1 MGYMKIV
8 NVGLEEGC
16 LAVCQSYIL
25 IHFVIFY
32 QPTPPPTQ
40 HFSQSESQSWIRGGL
55 GGSLPEPYTDQIVF
69 YYSLPTYLP
78 TYPSPN
84 PMFCPK
90 GEAGV
95 YVRLDGRQVG
105 SLSECQTDSFFSLT
119 LSVVDRN
126 IHGTTKLVSYFAV
139 LNYCLLSRTEKEMV
153 C

>member
-8 NVGLEEGC
+8 NIGFGEGW

-32 QPTPPPTQ
+32 QPTPPPTP
-40 HFSQSESQSWIRGGL
+40 HFAQSESYSWIRGGV
-55 GGSLPEPYTDQIVF
+55 GGSLPEPYTLSIC
-69 YYSLPTYLP
+69 YLPTYLP

-95 YVRLDGRQVG
+95 YVRLDERQVG
-105 SLSECQTDSFFSLT
+105 SLSEC
-119 LSVVDRN
+119 
-126 IHGTTKLVSYFAV
+126 
-139 LNYCLLSRTEKEMV
+139 
-153 C
+153 

>member
-8 NVGLEEGC
+8 NVGLGEGW

-40 HFSQSESQSWIRGGL
+40 RFSQSESQSWIRGGVGAVCQNL
-55 GGSLPEPYTDQIVF
+55 IPINFFY

-78 TYPSPN
+78 TPPLTQCFV
-84 PMFCPK
+84 PREKVVFMLDQMRDRW
-90 GEAGV
+90 AGCQN
-95 YVRLDGRQVG
+95 VRLIHF
-105 SLSECQTDSFFSLT
+105 FFSLSLLQIVISMVQQS
-119 LSVVDRN
+119 LSA
-126 IHGTTKLVSYFAV
+126 I
-139 LNYCLLSRTEKEMV
+139 LL

>member
-8 NVGLEEGC
+8 NVGLGEGW

-40 HFSQSESQSWIRGGL
+40 RFSQSESQSWIRGGV
-55 GGSLPEPYTDQIVF
+55 GGSLPEPHTDHP
-69 YYSLPTYLP
+69 LPTYLP
-78 TYPSPN
+78 TPPLTQCFVPREKVVFMLDQMRDRWAVCQN
-84 PMFCPK
+84 
-90 GEAGV
+90 
-95 YVRLDGRQVG
+95 VRLIHF
-105 SLSECQTDSFFSLT
+105 SSLT

>member
-8 NVGLEEGC
+8 NVGLGEGWS
-16 LAVCQSYIL
+16 AVCQSYIL

-40 HFSQSESQSWIRGGL
+40 RFSQSESQSWIRGGV
-55 GGSLPEPYTDQIVF
+55 GGSLPEPHTDQF
-69 YYSLPTYLP
+69 FLLLSFTYLP
-78 TYPSPN
+78 TPPLTQCFVPREKVVFMLDQMRDRWAVCQN
-84 PMFCPK
+84 
-90 GEAGV
+90 
-95 YVRLDGRQVG
+95 VRLIHF
-105 SLSECQTDSFFSLT
+105 SSLT

>member
-8 NVGLEEGC
+8 NVGLGEGW

-40 HFSQSESQSWIRGGL
+40 RFSQSESQSWIRGGV
-55 GGSLPEPYTDQIVF
+55 GGSLPEPHTDQF
-69 YYSLPTYLP
+69 FLLLSFTYLP
-78 TYPSPN
+78 TPPLTQCFVPREKVVFMLDQMRDRWAVCQN
-84 PMFCPK
+84 
-90 GEAGV
+90 
-95 YVRLDGRQVG
+95 VRLIHF
-105 SLSECQTDSFFSLT
+105 SSLT